1 MIIRCKINY
10 KSICLGKGFSTF
22 QKNKYYWRI
31 VCFSTL
37 NKLSFLHRYHLSEE
51 NCMSLKNARVIS
63 TNVILGSL
71 VGFINPF
78 NKVMQ
83 FWEPTE
89 ANYMLGHSILGYNI
103 LWYDSYT
110 LYVTSLIQA
119 TEFIFT
125 DREQKCSILIIV
137 KK

>member
-1 MIIRCKINY
+1 MNLYVWAKVLVHSKRTNITEGLYVLVRWTNFHFYIDIIC
-10 KSICLGKGFSTF
+10 
-22 QKNKYYWRI
+22 Q
-31 VCFSTL
+31 
-37 NKLSFLHRYHLSEE
+37 
-51 NCMSLKNARVIS
+51 KNARVIS

-89 ANYMLGHSILGYNI
+89 ANYMLGHFILGYNI

-110 LYVTSLIQA
+110 LYVTSLTQA